1 MGNGASLYVR
11 GGSVAT
17 PEGLRPCDVAIEDGR
32 IVGLPRSY
40 ANVRGLPEVDAAGLT
55 VLPGFIDVHTHGAAG
70 VDVNAADAEGLRRI
84 GRFFASQGVTGW
96 LCSILTDTP
105 EQTRRCLAQ
114 ARAVIEDG
122 VEDGAPL
129 LGIHLEGPCLACEH
143 KGAMPEHLL
152 MHEADFELFRSY
164 QEGAGGHVRYVTLAP
179 EVPGVEELIPRLNAI
194 GITAAIGHSGAGYG
208 CARASLEAGAR
219 AATHLGNAMRLFHQ
233 HDPAIFGAALEGDG
247 FVEAICDGRHLHP
260 ASVRLY
266 LKCKGWGR
274 VVAVTDSIMAAG
286 LPDGSYKLGVN
297 DVVVEDGD
305 AKLADTGVRAG
316 STLTMA
322 QAVRNIMRFTG
333 ANVSEAARL
342 ASANPAELIGLP
354 LKGRVEL
361 GCDGDLVLMDGGQ
374 RVVRTVV
381 GGRTVYEG

>member
-1 MGNGASLYVR
+1 MQNQASLYLK

-17 PEGLRPCDVAIEDGR
+17 PAGTVSCDVVIENGS
-32 IVGLPRSY
+32 ITGLPRAY
-40 ANVRGLPEVDAAGLT
+40 ANVRGLPEVDAAGMT

-105 EQTRRCLAQ
+105 EQTRWCLRQ
-114 ARAVIEDG
+114 AREVIEG
-122 VEDGAPL
+122 GPYDGAPL
-129 LGIHLEGPCLACEH
+129 LGIHLEGPCLACEY

-164 QEGAGGHVRYVTLAP
+164 QEESGGHVRYVTLAP
-179 EVPGVEELIPRLNAI
+179 EVPGAEGMVPQLNAI
-194 GITAAIGHSGAGYG
+194 GITAAIGHSGAGYD
-208 CARASLEAGAR
+208 CARASLGAGAR

-233 HDPAIFGAALEGDG
+233 HDPAIFGAALEGDA

-266 LKCKGWGR
+266 LKCKGWDH

-322 QAVRNIMRFTG
+322 QAVRNIMRFADVGVDT
-333 ANVSEAARL
+333 AARL
-342 ASANPAELIGLP
+342 ASANPAALIGLP
-354 LKGRVEL
+354 LKGRIEV
-361 GCDGDLVLMDGGQ
+361 GCDGDLVLMDAGQ
-374 RVVRTVV
+374 NVVRTIV